1 MKAYFSRYML
11 LAGVAALALSAAG
24 PARAAD
30 TTLNIYNWNDYIA
43 PETVPNFE
51 KATGI
56 KVTYDLYDANE
67 TLEGKLSAGG
77 SGYDI
82 VVPSLVPFAARQ
94 IKAGFYQ
101 PLDKSKL
108 KNYEHLDKGLLARM
122 AAQDP
127 GNAYLV
133 PWMSGTVV
141 MGYNV
146 DKIKKLLP
154 NGPVDSLKMLFDPEV
169 VAKLKECGVSI
180 MDSPTE
186 VFPPALLSLGLDP
199 DSKKPEDLKKAAALL
214 MKTRPSVRRYDS
226 AEYINALANGDICI
240 AWGYSSDMQVAKHRA
255 MEAGKGVNISVV
267 IPKEGAQRYIDVLA
281 IPKDAPHP
289 EAALKFIDFI
299 MQPEEIAKT
308 SSKIYVMSGNAD
320 AKPFVAADV
329 AADPTIFPPAEV
341 EKNIYTITGS
351 DAATDRLRTRLWTQI
366 KTGH

>member
-1 MKAYFSRYML
+1 MSSNKFRQML
-11 LAGVAALALSAAG
+11 LAGAALLIGAVPAPAAE
-24 PARAAD
+24 AV
-30 TTLNIYNWNDYIA
+30 LNIYNWNDYID
-43 PETVPNFE
+43 PDTVPAFE

-67 TLEGKLSAGG
+67 TLEAKLSAGG

-82 VVPSLVPFAARQ
+82 VVPSLFPFAARQ
-94 IKAGFYQ
+94 IKGGFYQ

-108 KNYEHLDKGLLARM
+108 KNYGHLDKGLLARM
-122 AAQDP
+122 AAQDA

-141 MGYNV
+141 IGYNV
-146 DKIKKLLP
+146 DKIKQILP
-154 NGPVDSLKMLFDPEV
+154 NGPVDSLKMLFDPAV
-169 VAKLKECGVSI
+169 AAKLKDCGISI

-186 VFPPALLSLGLDP
+186 VFPPALLALGLNP
-199 DSKKPEDLKKAAALL
+199 DSKKADELKKAAALL
-214 MKTRPSVRRYDS
+214 MKVRPSVRRYDS

-255 MEAGKGVNISVV
+255 QEAGKGVNIAVV
-267 IPKEGAQRYIDVLA
+267 IPKEGALRYIDTVA
-281 IPKDAPHP
+281 IPKDAPHT

-299 MQPEEIAKT
+299 MQPEVIAKT

-320 AKPFVAADV
+320 AKPFVTPEV
-329 AADPTIFPPAEV
+329 ANDPTIFPPPEV
-341 EKNIYTITGS
+341 EKTIYTITGS
-351 DAATDRLRTRLWTQI
+351 DAATDRLRTRLWTEI

>member
-1 MKAYFSRYML
+1 MKSNTFRQML
-11 LAGVAALALSAAG
+11 LTGAALLIGAA
-24 PARAAD
+24 PAAAAD

-43 PETVPNFE
+43 PDTVPAFE

-82 VVPSLVPFAARQ
+82 VVPTLIPFAARQ
-94 IKAGFYQ
+94 IKGGFYQ
-101 PLDKSKL
+101 KLDKSKL
-108 KNYEHLDKGLLARM
+108 KNYAHLDKNLLARM
-122 AAQDP
+122 ATQDE
-127 GNAYLV
+127 GNSYLV

-141 MGYNV
+141 MAYNV
-146 DKIKKLLP
+146 DMIKKIMP
-154 NGPVDSLKMLFDPEV
+154 DAPVDSLKMLFDPA
-169 VAKLKECGVSI
+169 VAAKFKGCGISI

-186 VFPPALLSLGLDP
+186 VFPPALISLGLNP

-255 MEAGKGVNISVV
+255 QEAGKGVAINVV

-281 IPKDAPHP
+281 IPKDAPHA
-289 EAALKFIDFI
+289 EAALKFIDFV

-320 AKPFVAADV
+320 AKPFVAPEV
-329 AADPTIFPPAEV
+329 ASDPTIFPPPEV
-341 EKNIYTITGS
+341 EKTIYTITGS
-351 DAATDRLRTRLWTQI
+351 DAATDRLRTRLWTEI